1 MEIEIIN
8 GKIDIKGQR
17 ERHRLVLVFS
27 SETLGKGHTEF
38 SRQMHV
44 QNCR

>member
-1 MEIEIIN
+1 MEIQINN
-8 GKIDIKGQR
+8 GKIDIKGKR
-17 ERHRLVLVFS
+17 ERQRLVLVFS
-27 SETLGKGHTEF
+27 SEILGKGHTEF